1 MSIYYKIYSRRMAFD
16 TWFGSYSVMKIREE
30 WQTEI
35 KKQSQ
40 MNDPAL

>member
-1 MSIYYKIYSRRMAFD
+1 MFLYYKIYNGEMASD
-16 TWFGSYSVMKIREE
+16 TGFGSYSVMKIREE